1 VAAGSGRGSWGRPS
15 GRRRCHGAW
24 LDTSSVRAER
34 FYGRLGYRPFG
45 ALGNGAGERP
55 EGHRRVFMRKCLPHH
70 REPVA
75 SLGV

>member
-1 VAAGSGRGSWGRPS
+1 MNRDGRGGQCVRPADL
-15 GRRRCHGAW
+15 CNTV
-24 LDTSSVRAER
+24 LDTSSARAER

-45 ALGNGAGERP
+45 ALENGAGERP
-55 EGHRRVFMRKCLPHH
+55 EGHRRVFLRKRLPHH